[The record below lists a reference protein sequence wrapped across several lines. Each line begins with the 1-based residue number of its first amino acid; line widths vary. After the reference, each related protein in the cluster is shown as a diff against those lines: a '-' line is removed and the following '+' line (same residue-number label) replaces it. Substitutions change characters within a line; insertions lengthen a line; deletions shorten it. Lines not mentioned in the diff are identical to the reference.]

1 VSRIQRTDDDGTSL
15 YVHVPFC
22 VVKCGYCDFTS
33 YVVED
38 TSVHDTFLAALDAEL
53 ALLPVPRH
61 PTTVFVGGGT
71 PSHLAPQRLEALFAL
86 LRRHVD
92 LDACGEVTMEAN
104 PESIDRRKAEIALAA
119 GVSRFSMGVQSFD
132 AARLRFLDR
141 AHSAECVVAA
151 VGELRAAGVVNLSL
165 DLIFG
170 VPGQPLSAWEDDLER
185 ALALQPDHLSCY
197 ALTYEPGTR
206 LTHELRAGRIARLGE
221 EEERSMF
228 LRTREVLHA
237 AGFRAYE
244 ISNFAGRGGPCRH
257 NDHYWLQG
265 DYVGVGPGASSH
277 RSGHRATNLK
287 PIEAWAKSALARVP
301 PVATAETLT
310 PEQRVG
316 EAIWL
321 GIRRADGVDLARVGR
336 RIGCDVR
343 TALWPLLERHRARG
357 WIELDGD
364 TMRLT
369 SEGLLFADAVG
380 SDYLVGEPDAIQTP
394 SDRR

>member
-1 VSRIQRTDDDGTSL
+1 MSRIERSSDDGTSL

-38 TSVHDTFLAALDAEL
+38 SSVHDTFLRALDAEL
-53 ALLPVPRH
+53 ALTTVPRH

-92 LDACGEVTMEAN
+92 LDACDEVTMEAN
-104 PESIDRRKAEIALAA
+104 PESIDRRKAASALAA
-119 GVSRFSMGVQSFD
+119 VGCRFSMGVQSFD
-132 AARLRFLDR
+132 AARLRFLDH
-141 AHSAECVVAA
+141 AHSAERVAVA
-151 VGELRAAGVVNLSL
+151 VGELRAAGVTNLSL

-170 VPGQPLSAWEDDLER
+170 LPGQSLPSWEDDLER

-206 LTHELRAGRIARLGE
+206 LTHELRTGRIARLDE
-221 EEERSMF
+221 EDERRMF

-237 AGFRAYE
+237 VGFHAYE

-265 DYVGVGPGASSH
+265 DYVGVGA
-277 RSGHRATNLK
+277 
-287 PIEAWAKSALARVP
+287 
-301 PVATAETLT
+301 
-310 PEQRVG
+310 
-316 EAIWL
+316 
-321 GIRRADGVDLARVGR
+321 
-336 RIGCDVR
+336 
-343 TALWPLLERHRARG
+343 
-357 WIELDGD
+357 
-364 TMRLT
+364 
-369 SEGLLFADAVG
+369 
-380 SDYLVGEPDAIQTP
+380 
-394 SDRR
+394 